1 MSPNQITSVL
11 KFEKM
16 EGKRRFYDLPTEQR
30 FIHMIEYLKG
40 NKHLK
45 SNIEI

>member
-1 MSPNQITSVL
+1 MGVWFMDELRGDNMNSSLT
-11 KFEKM
+11 
-16 EGKRRFYDLPTEQR
+16 RTEQR